1 MYTTKRYFLR
11 YGNEDDVVDV
21 TTKEFEDFE
30 KALQYARRYCN
41 GRRFLS
47 VEILDDND
55 NMLYEFV
62 AGVGEE
68 FFKIVTVSEKYSHRY
83 GTFNCRIFRDGIEYW
98 GNYSMET
105 NACYLA
111 SENGVVLA
119 SRGDDGEGGGYGWS
133 AVRFFLRGF

>member
-1 MYTTKRYFLR
+1 M
-11 YGNEDDVVDV
+11 VDV

-30 KALQYARRYCN
+30 KALQYARRYTT

-68 FFKIVTVSEKYSHRY
+68 LLNQKKR
-83 GTFNCRIFRDGIEYW
+83 RW
-98 GNYSMET
+98 ET
-105 NACYLA
+105 
-111 SENGVVLA
+111 
-119 SRGDDGEGGGYGWS
+119 
-133 AVRFFLRGF
+133 

>member
-21 TTKEFEDFE
+21 TTKEFVDFE
-30 KALQYARRYCN
+30 KALRYARRYTT

-68 FFKIVTVSEKYSHRY
+68 FLK
-83 GTFNCRIFRDGIEYW
+83 
-98 GNYSMET
+98 
-105 NACYLA
+105 
-111 SENGVVLA
+111 
-119 SRGDDGEGGGYGWS
+119 
-133 AVRFFLRGF
+133 RGF